1 MFGLSF
7 GNGVTLVHFEQH
19 AARLFAASDNLDCR
33 YVRALFKK
41 HGTPVTQYIEAN
53 LSSIYDTAEDLIA
66 LGNELIA
73 FYVTPASYRLCKRL
87 TAILKQLDDR
97 TRIVWFGGVAAKLS
111 QAVLRI
117 TEADGCVRWEPE
129 ATLHTLLN
137 TDFEQWPDVQGLACR
152 ESGSRVGADEDAGGV
167 YAAAAHDGEA
177 EAPSGCE
184 LDDAPS
190 AWEEAASGRQTPV
203 LTVKCAD
210 RQGNPRHAAGGIRA
224 HSAERLKR
232 DIELAAHASKQT
244 RPLLTL
250 EGFELLRDAAQRQA
264 VLNAMQAWKHRAAYR
279 AMVPLRMWEPD
290 YAQRLAEA
298 GVSDFELI
306 VPMAIAIDA
315 QRLEAATQ
323 AMKRLQTAD
332 ERIAYGVALTAEAE
346 QSATGAEQT
355 AELLRTWI
363 GEGLI
368 EAAAIRMEL
377 AEGATG
383 DAQLLCLEAFGPVE
397 CDPSAYGSNGSDPNA
412 PVRPVR
418 NLPKAIWDVM
428 RDHYR
433 KAPEAALINGYVA
446 YMTGSYP
453 HQVVGGGVKHVGFTD
468 GEWAERDIQR
478 LGDYTGVN
486 SAILF
491 ENIQVNGDSNPEY
504 RGCTSTAS
512 STASRASDSAS
523 ATDPESA
530 ADSEFAA
537 IDFDEDGVWKR
548 ENPVFNRLAS
558 AAEGAEYYL
567 SNAHQI
573 VRIGEHRSQLQMN
586 DFLHMEPIDIR
597 QMSYRQAAELR
608 PNADDVQ
615 FQMLDI
621 SSEDD
626 LDAFLR
632 DVDTFSREG
641 IFRYGYEVQSYLV
654 DGCRWSGAHY
664 CRAKQLPRLF
674 VDGEGQLSSC
684 RGCAAIGDMHD
695 TLDSLLTQ
703 AAVLS
708 DQEQLLR
715 GCGTCPIKDT
725 CSKCTFLP
733 DYMNRQQYCDIR
745 RKHAMLH
752 RYMQMVQLLKG
763 LRKYAQALSGMD
775 VRELRIS
782 LPTCTHLYP
791 NAAKAGA
798 EAKSAVAETVFL
810 FFHKESPIVFHA
822 ATQKILKLNEPLALL
837 LEGLIVGADE
847 TELRR
852 VLMNRYQ
859 ADADQAAATVSQ
871 AMELFAREGCLQ
883 LPARAS

>member
-7 GNGVTLVHFEQH
+7 GNGVTLVHFEQQ

-111 QAVLRI
+111 EAVLRI
-117 TEADGCVRWEPE
+117 TEADGCVKWEPE

-137 TDFEQWPDVQGLACR
+137 TDFEQWPDVQGIACR
-152 ESGSRVGADEDAGGV
+152 ESFGNGDTSEEVRESGETPGASEADEAAA
-167 YAAAAHDGEA
+167 YAAT
-177 EAPSGCE
+177 
-184 LDDAPS
+184 LDDMPS
-190 AWEEAASGRQTPV
+190 AWEEAASGRQLPV
-203 LTVKCAD
+203 LTVRCAD
-210 RQGNPRHAAGGIRA
+210 QQGNPRHAAGSIRT

-232 DIELAAHASKQT
+232 DIELAAHASKQVH
-244 RPLLTL
+244 PLLTL
-250 EGFELLRDAAQRQA
+250 EGFELLTNTAQLEAA
-264 VLNAMQAWKHRAAYR
+264 VDAMQEGKHRAAYR
-279 AMVPLRMWEPD
+279 AAVPLRQWEPD
-290 YAQRLAEA
+290 FAQRLAEA
-298 GVSDFELI
+298 GVSAFELL
-306 VPMAIAIDA
+306 VPMAGELDA
-315 QRLEAATQ
+315 RRLTSVTE
-323 AMKRLQTAD
+323 AMKRLKAANERMTYCVTLISGTTQTA
-332 ERIAYGVALTAEAE
+332 A
-346 QSATGAEQT
+346 GAEQT
-355 AELLRTWI
+355 AGLLRTWI

-368 EAAAIRMEL
+368 EAAAIRTEL
-377 AEGATG
+377 YAEPKEE
-383 DAQLLCLEAFGPVE
+383 AQLLGSSVSGPDESGPDAYTPNVTGPDARSRDASGL
-397 CDPSAYGSNGSDPNA
+397 DPGELPI
-412 PVRPVR
+412 RI
-418 NLPKAIWDVM
+418 NLPEAIRDVI

-433 KAPEAALINGYVA
+433 KAPEAALINGYLA
-446 YMTGSYP
+446 YMTGNYP
-453 HQVVGGGVKHVGFTD
+453 HQVIGGGVKHIGYTD
-468 GEWAERDIQR
+468 GEWNERDIHR

-491 ENIQVNGDSNPEY
+491 DNIQVNRELNSEY
-504 RGCTSTAS
+504 IKGT
-512 STASRASDSAS
+512 
-523 ATDPESA
+523 SA
-530 ADSEFAA
+530 AESRPDS
-537 IDFDEDGVWKR
+537 IYYDQDGVWKQA
-548 ENPVFNRLAS
+548 NPVFNRLAN
-558 AAEGAEYYL
+558 AADRSDYYL

-573 VRIGEHRSQLQMN
+573 VQIGEHRSQLQMN

-608 PNADDVQ
+608 PNADEVQ
-615 FQMLDI
+615 FQVLDI
-621 SSEDD
+621 NSEGD
-626 LDAFLR
+626 LDAFLQ

-641 IFRYGYEVQSYLV
+641 IFRHGYEVQSYLV
-654 DGCRWSGAHY
+654 DSCRWSGAHQ

-674 VDGEGQLSSC
+674 VDGGGQLSSC

-695 TLDSLLTQ
+695 SLDSLLTQ
-703 AAVLS
+703 AAVMS

-752 RYMQMVQLLKG
+752 RYMQMVQLFKG
-763 LRKYAQALSGMD
+763 LRKYAQALNGMEVKD
-775 VRELRIS
+775 VRIS

-791 NAAKAGA
+791 RSAPMDAGTR
-798 EAKSAVAETVFL
+798 SAVAETVFL

-852 VLMNRYQ
+852 VLMDRYQ